1 MKEGKMKVVVDAF
14 GGDNAPLEIVEGA
27 VLATSENQNLTVV
40 LTGDKEK
47 IYSILGDR
55 TERVEVVDAKD
66 VITNDDT
73 PTLAI
78 RQKKD
83 SSLVRAFDVL
93 KENDDVVGLV
103 SAGST
108 GAVLTGAILKIG
120 RIKGISRPA
129 LCPIL
134 PTIKAGKGV
143 MICDSGAN
151 VDCKSEHL
159 LHFAI
164 MASAYSA
171 IMSGEDNPKVAL
183 LNNGA
188 EEHKGNE
195 LCKQTYPLLKKLPIN
210 FVGNVGARAAMSGD
224 VDVIVTDGFAGN
236 VLLKGVEGVA
246 SGMSKLISQEAKKN
260 IFSMLGA
267 LMMGKFRG
275 LKAKMD
281 VNKYG
286 GAPFLG
292 CKKLVVK
299 THGNAKREVVKNT
312 ILQVVKL
319 HESGLNEKIEAL
331 VSQMTEKLG
340 DVVGGENG

>member
-1 MKEGKMKVVVDAF
+1 MKVVVDAF
-14 GGDNAPLEIVEGA
+14 GGDNAPLEVVEGA
-27 VLATSENQNLTVV
+27 ILAVRKNKDLSVI
-40 LTGDKEK
+40 LTGDQIVLSK
-47 IYSILGDR
+47 LVA
-55 TERVEVVDAKD
+55 ERNERIEVVDAKD
-66 VITNDDT
+66 VITNDDQ

-83 SSLVRAFDVL
+83 SSLVRAFDLL
-93 KENDDVVGLV
+93 KEDEQIVGLV

-129 LCPIL
+129 LCSIL
-134 PTIKAGKGV
+134 PTAKEGKSV
-143 MICDSGAN
+143 MICDCGAN

-164 MASAYSA
+164 MASSYYS
-171 IMSGEDNPKVAL
+171 IMNDVEKPKVAL

-195 LCKQTYPLLKKLPIN
+195 LTKSTYPLMKQIPIN
-210 FVGNVGARAAMSGD
+210 FVGNAEAREVMTGD

-236 VLLKGVEGVA
+236 VLLKATEGVA
-246 SGMSKLISQEAKKN
+246 SGMSKMLKKEAKKN
-260 IFSMLGA
+260 LFAMMGA
-267 LMMGKFRG
+267 LLLKKFKG
-275 LKAKMD
+275 LKATMD
-281 VNKYG
+281 INKYG

-299 THGNAKREVVKNT
+299 THGSANRLNFCNT
-312 ILQVVKL
+312 ILQVAKL
-319 HESGLNEKIEAL
+319 YEKRLNEKIEQL
-331 VSQMTEKLG
+331 V
-340 DVVGGENG
+340 GEVQSKMETIND

>member
-1 MKEGKMKVVVDAF
+1 MKVVVDGF
-14 GGDNAPLEIVEGA
+14 GGDFAPVEVVEGA
-27 VLATSENQNLTVV
+27 LLALKQNKDLVVV

-47 IYSILGDR
+47 LEKTLAGR
-55 TERVEVVDAKD
+55 GERIEIVDAKE
-66 VITNDDT
+66 VITNDDQ

-83 SSLVRAFDVL
+83 SSLVKAFDLL
-93 KENDDVVGLV
+93 KEDEEVIGLV

-129 LCPIL
+129 LCSIL
-134 PTIKAGKGV
+134 PTVKKNKGV
-143 MICDSGAN
+143 MICDCGAN

-164 MASAYSA
+164 MASSYYKVMNDVES
-171 IMSGEDNPKVAL
+171 PKVAL

-195 LCKQTYPLLKKLPIN
+195 LTKETYPLMKSLPIN
-210 FVGNVGARAAMSGD
+210 FVGNVEARDVMSGETD
-224 VDVIVTDGFAGN
+224 VVVTDGFAGN
-236 VLLKGVEGVA
+236 VLLKATEGVA
-246 SGMSKLISQEAKKN
+246 GGMSKLLKNEAKKN
-260 IFSMLGA
+260 VLSCLGA
-267 LMMGKFRG
+267 LLMGKFKG
-275 LKAKMD
+275 IKKIMD
-281 VNKYG
+281 INKYG

-299 THGNAKREVVKNT
+299 THGSANRLNFCNT

-319 HESGLNEKIEAL
+319 HEKKLNEKIEAL
-331 VSQMTEKLG
+331 VGTVKAKMETAN
-340 DVVGGENG
+340 D

>member
-1 MKEGKMKVVVDAF
+1 MKVVVDAF
-14 GGDNAPLEIVEGA
+14 GGDNAPLEVVEGA
-27 VLATSENQNLTVV
+27 VMAVKQNKNLTVV
-40 LTGDKEK
+40 LTGDETK
-47 IYSILGDR
+47 IREILKDR
-55 TERVEVVDAKD
+55 TERIEIVDAKD
-66 VITNDDT
+66 VITNDDV

-83 SSLVRAFDVL
+83 SSMVRAFDLL

-108 GAVLTGAILKIG
+108 GAVLSGVIMKIG

-134 PTIKAGKGV
+134 PTVVDGRSV
-143 MICDSGAN
+143 VICDCGAN
-151 VDCKSEHL
+151 VDCKSENL

-164 MASAYSA
+164 MASVFYS
-171 IMSGEDNPKVAL
+171 ITNGVENPRVAL

-195 LCKQTYPLLKKLPIN
+195 LTKTTYPLMKTLPIN
-210 FVGNVGARAAMSGD
+210 FVGNVEAREVMSGN

-236 VLLKGVEGVA
+236 VLLKSVEGTA
-246 SGMSKLISQEAKKN
+246 KAMSQMLKKDAKKN
-260 IFSMLGA
+260 VFHMLGA
-267 LMMGKFRG
+267 LMMGKFNG
-275 LKAKMD
+275 LKNKMD
-281 VNKYG
+281 MDKYG

-299 THGNAKREVVKNT
+299 THGSANRENFKNT

-319 HESGLNEKIEAL
+319 YENKMNEKIEAM
-331 VSQMTEKLG
+331 VGEMTQKIE
-340 DVVGGENG
+340 VGND

>member
-1 MKEGKMKVVVDAF
+1 MKVVVDAF
-14 GGDNAPLEIVEGA
+14 GGDNAPLEVVEGA
-27 VLATSENQNLTVV
+27 VMAVKQNKDFTVV
-40 LTGDKEK
+40 LTGDETK
-47 IYSILGDR
+47 IREILKDR
-55 TERVEVVDAKD
+55 TERIEIVDAKD
-66 VITNDDT
+66 VITNDDV

-83 SSLVRAFDVL
+83 SSMVRAFDLL

-108 GAVLTGAILKIG
+108 GAVLSGVIMKIG

-134 PTIKAGKGV
+134 PTVVDGRSV
-143 MICDSGAN
+143 VICDCGAN
-151 VDCKSEHL
+151 VDCKSENL

-164 MASAYSA
+164 MASVFYS
-171 IMSGEDNPKVAL
+171 ITNGVENPRVAL

-195 LCKQTYPLLKKLPIN
+195 LTKTTYPLMKTLPIN
-210 FVGNVGARAAMSGD
+210 FVGNVEAREVMLGN

-236 VLLKGVEGVA
+236 VLLKSVEGTA
-246 SGMSKLISQEAKKN
+246 KAMSQMLKKDAKKN
-260 IFSMLGA
+260 VFHMLGA
-267 LMMGKFRG
+267 LMMGKFNG
-275 LKAKMD
+275 LKNKMD
-281 VNKYG
+281 MDKYG

-299 THGNAKREVVKNT
+299 THGSANRENFKNT

-319 HESGLNEKIEAL
+319 YENKMNEKIEAM
-331 VSQMTEKLG
+331 VGEMTQKIE
-340 DVVGGENG
+340 VGND

>member
-1 MKEGKMKVVVDAF
+1 MKVVVDAF
-14 GGDNAPLEIVEGA
+14 GGDNAPLEVVEGA
-27 VLATSENQNLTVV
+27 VMAVKQNKDLTVV
-40 LTGDKEK
+40 LTGDETK
-47 IYSILGDR
+47 IREILKDR
-55 TERVEVVDAKD
+55 TERIEIVDAKD
-66 VITNDDT
+66 VITNDDV

-83 SSLVRAFDVL
+83 SSMVRAFDLL

-108 GAVLTGAILKIG
+108 GAVLSGVIMKIG

-134 PTIKAGKGV
+134 PTVVEGRSV
-143 MICDSGAN
+143 VICDCGAN
-151 VDCKSEHL
+151 VDCKSENL

-164 MASAYSA
+164 MASVFYS
-171 IMSGEDNPKVAL
+171 ITNGVENPRVAL

-195 LCKQTYPLLKKLPIN
+195 LTKTTYPLMKTLPIN
-210 FVGNVGARAAMSGD
+210 FVGNVEAREVMSGN

-236 VLLKGVEGVA
+236 VLLKSVEGTA
-246 SGMSKLISQEAKKN
+246 KAMSQMLKKDAKKN
-260 IFSMLGA
+260 VFHMLGA
-267 LMMGKFRG
+267 LMMGKFNG
-275 LKAKMD
+275 LKNKMD
-281 VNKYG
+281 MDKYG

-299 THGNAKREVVKNT
+299 THGSANRENFKNT

-319 HESGLNEKIEAL
+319 YENKMNEKIETM
-331 VSQMTEKLG
+331 VGEMTQKIE
-340 DVVGGENG
+340 VGND

>member
-1 MKEGKMKVVVDAF
+1 MKIVVDAF
-14 GGDNAPLEIVEGA
+14 GGDNAPVEIVEGA
-27 VLATSENQNLTVV
+27 VLAVEEKKDLQVV
-40 LTGDKEK
+40 LTGREDKIKE
-47 IYSILGDR
+47 ILNGR
-55 TERVEVVDAKD
+55 TERLEIVQAND
-66 VITNDDT
+66 VISNDDA

-83 SSLVRAFDVL
+83 SSLVKAFDLL
-93 KENDDVVGLV
+93 KENDDIVGLV

-134 PTIKAGKGV
+134 PTIKPNKTV

-164 MASAYSA
+164 MASAYASA
-171 IMSGEDNPKVAL
+171 MTGNENPKVAL
-183 LNNGA
+183 LNNGV

-195 LCKQTYPLLKKLPIN
+195 LCKETYPLLKKLPIN
-210 FVGNVGARAAMSGD
+210 FVGNIEAREVMSGD

-236 VLLKGVEGVA
+236 VLLKSVEGVA
-246 SGMSKLISQEAKKN
+246 SGMSKMLKAEAKKN
-260 IFSMLGA
+260 VFSMIGA
-267 LMMGKFRG
+267 VMMKKFKG
-275 LKAKMD
+275 LKEKMD
-281 VNKYG
+281 INKYG

-299 THGNAKREVVKNT
+299 THGSAKREVIKNT
-312 ILQVVKL
+312 ILQVAKL
-319 HESGLNEKIEAL
+319 HENHLNEKIEEL
-331 VSQMTEKLG
+331 VLAMTEKS
-340 DVVGGENG
+340 EA

>member
-1 MKEGKMKVVVDAF
+1 MKVVVDAF
-14 GGDNAPLEIVEGA
+14 GGDNAPLEVVEGA
-27 VLATSENQNLTVV
+27 VMAVKQNKDLTVV
-40 LTGDKEK
+40 LTGDETKIKE
-47 IYSILGDR
+47 ILKDR
-55 TERVEVVDAKD
+55 TERIEIVDAKN
-66 VITNDDT
+66 VITNDDV

-83 SSLVRAFDVL
+83 SSMVRAFDLL

-108 GAVLTGAILKIG
+108 GAVLSGVIMKIG

-134 PTIKAGKGV
+134 PTIVDGRSV
-143 MICDSGAN
+143 VICDCGAN
-151 VDCKSEHL
+151 VDCKSENL

-164 MASAYSA
+164 MASVFYS
-171 IMSGEDNPKVAL
+171 ITNGVENPKVAL

-195 LCKQTYPLLKKLPIN
+195 LTKTTYPLMKTLPIN
-210 FVGNVGARAAMSGD
+210 FVGNVEAREVMSGN

-236 VLLKGVEGVA
+236 VLLKSVEGTA
-246 SGMSKLISQEAKKN
+246 KAMSQMLKKDAKKN
-260 IFSMLGA
+260 VFHMLGA
-267 LMMGKFRG
+267 LMMGKFNG
-275 LKAKMD
+275 LKNKMD
-281 VNKYG
+281 MDKYG

-299 THGNAKREVVKNT
+299 THGSANRENFKNT

-319 HESGLNEKIEAL
+319 YENKMNEKIEAM
-331 VSQMTEKLG
+331 VGEMTQKIE
-340 DVVGGENG
+340 VGND

>member
-1 MKEGKMKVVVDAF
+1 MKVVVDAF
-14 GGDNAPLEIVEGA
+14 GGDFAPVEVVEGSL
-27 VLATSENQNLTVV
+27 LALKQNKDLTIV
-40 LTGDKEK
+40 LTGDKSK
-47 IYSILGDR
+47 IQQILAGR
-55 TERVEVVDAKD
+55 EERIEIVDAKD
-66 VITNDDT
+66 VITNDDS

-83 SSLVRAFDVL
+83 SSLVKAFDIL
-93 KENDDVVGLV
+93 KERDDVVGLV

-108 GAVLTGAILKIG
+108 GAILTGAIMKIG

-134 PTIKAGKGV
+134 PTVKDDKQV

-164 MASAYSA
+164 MASAYSS
-171 IMSGEDNPKVAL
+171 IMTGMDSPKIAL
-183 LNNGA
+183 LNNGV

-195 LCKQTYPLLKKLPIN
+195 LTKEVYPLLKKLPIN
-210 FVGNVGARAAMSGD
+210 FVGNIEARDVMKGD
-224 VDVIVTDGFAGN
+224 VDVVVTDGFAGN
-236 VLLKGVEGVA
+236 VLLKSIEGVA
-246 SGMSKLISQEAKKN
+246 SGMGKMLKKEAKRN
-260 IFSMLGA
+260 VFTMIGA
-267 LMMGKFRG
+267 LLLKKF
-275 LKAKMD
+275 KAIKQKMD

-299 THGNAKREVVKNT
+299 THGTAKREVILNT
-312 ILQVVKL
+312 IMQVVKL
-319 HESGLNEKIEAL
+319 HENKLNEKIEKMV
-331 VSQMTEKLG
+331 VSMSSE
-340 DVVGGENG
+340 VEND

>member
-1 MKEGKMKVVVDAF
+1 MKVVVDGF
-14 GGDNAPLEIVEGA
+14 GGDYAPVEVVEGA
-27 VLATSENQNLTVV
+27 VLAVKQNKDLIIV

-47 IYSILGDR
+47 LEKVLAGR
-55 TERVEVVDAKD
+55 TERIEIVDAKEI
-66 VITNDDT
+66 ITNDDQ

-83 SSLVRAFDVL
+83 SSLVKAFDLL
-93 KENDDVVGLV
+93 KEKDDIVGLV

-129 LCPIL
+129 LCSIL
-134 PTIKAGKGV
+134 PTVVENKSV
-143 MICDSGAN
+143 MICDCGAN

-159 LHFAI
+159 LHFAV
-164 MASAYSA
+164 MASSYYS
-171 IMSGEDNPKVAL
+171 IMNDVESPKVAL

-195 LCKQTYPLLKKLPIN
+195 LTKEVYPLMKELPIN
-210 FVGNVGARAAMSGD
+210 FVGNVEAREVMSGD

-236 VLLKGVEGVA
+236 VLLKATEGVA
-246 SGMSKLISQEAKKN
+246 SGMSKMLKKEAKKN
-260 IFSMLGA
+260 IFSKLGA
-267 LMMGKFRG
+267 LLMGKFKG
-275 LKAKMD
+275 LKATMD
-281 VNKYG
+281 INKYG

-299 THGNAKREVVKNT
+299 THGSANRLNFCNT

-319 HESGLNEKIEAL
+319 HEKGLNEKIEAL
-331 VSQMTEKLG
+331 VGQNQSKLEMAN
-340 DVVGGENG
+340 D

>member
-1 MKEGKMKVVVDAF
+1 MKVVVDAF
-14 GGDNAPLEIVEGA
+14 GGDNAPLEVVEGA
-27 VLATSENQNLTVV
+27 VRAVKQNKDLTVV
-40 LTGDKEK
+40 LTGDETK
-47 IYSILGDR
+47 IREILKDR
-55 TERVEVVDAKD
+55 TERIEIVDAKD
-66 VITNDDT
+66 VITNDDV

-83 SSLVRAFDVL
+83 SSMVRAFDLL

-108 GAVLTGAILKIG
+108 GAVLSGVIMKIG

-134 PTIKAGKGV
+134 PTVVDGRSV
-143 MICDSGAN
+143 VICDCGAN
-151 VDCKSEHL
+151 VDCKSENL

-164 MASAYSA
+164 MASVFYS
-171 IMSGEDNPKVAL
+171 ITNGVENPRVAL

-195 LCKQTYPLLKKLPIN
+195 LTKTTYLLMKTLPIN
-210 FVGNVGARAAMSGD
+210 FVGNVEAREVMSGN

-236 VLLKGVEGVA
+236 VLLKSVEGTA
-246 SGMSKLISQEAKKN
+246 KAMSQMLKKDAKKN
-260 IFSMLGA
+260 VFHMLGA
-267 LMMGKFRG
+267 LMMGKFNG
-275 LKAKMD
+275 LKNKMD
-281 VNKYG
+281 MDKYG

-299 THGNAKREVVKNT
+299 THGSANRENFKNT

-319 HESGLNEKIEAL
+319 YENKMNEKIEAMVGEMTQKIE
-331 VSQMTEKLG
+331 VSN
-340 DVVGGENG
+340 D